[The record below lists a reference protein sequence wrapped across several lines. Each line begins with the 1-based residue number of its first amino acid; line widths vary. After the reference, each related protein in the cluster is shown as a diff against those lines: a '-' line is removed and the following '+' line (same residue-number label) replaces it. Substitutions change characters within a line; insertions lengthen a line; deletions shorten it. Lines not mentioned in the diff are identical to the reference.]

1 MEFERVLL
9 SLVRLFILLSTT
21 ESIEVVG
28 GEVSIVQLKNAGE
41 ESRFITLSSALTSNT
56 WDPSAR
62 SLNRT
67 GLAQTSNGALSMEHS
82 KWSIPE
88 PLSVPENA
96 KFMEVE
102 DVLPPADTVFLFPSM
117 AELIEVFG

>member
-9 SLVRLFILLSTT
+9 SLVRLFLLLSTT

-28 GEVSIVQLKNAGE
+28 GEVSIVQLKNAGD
-41 ESRFITLSSALTSNT
+41 ESGLQRYLPLSPLVH
-56 WDPSAR
+56 DPSAR
-62 SLNRT
+62 LLNRI
-67 GLAQTSNGALSMEHS
+67 GLAQTSNGAPSMEHS

-88 PLSVPENA
+88 PLSVPENS

-102 DVLPPADTVFLFPSM
+102 EVLPPEVTVFLFPSM
-117 AELIEVFG
+117 AEFD